1 METRTTEAASPAPA
15 GVDRNA
21 RMLARAA
28 ELVAAR
34 GYRAVS
40 MELVA
45 KAAGVGKQTLYRRW
59 PNKAAMFV
67 DVYRWLAPAEQ
78 LRADDG
84 GIELET
90 LLRRLFAIFRTT
102 PAGAILAGLVGDAAE
117 DRRVRDAV
125 RGGLVVDRD
134 GLLDAPLARGAAGA
148 DVAFAKE
155 LVIALI
161 WKRLLTDPAGLDD
174 AFARELARR
183 ARAVVGPA

>member
-34 GYRAVS
+34 GYGAVS

-67 DVYRWLAPAEQ
+67 DVYRWLAPAGS
-78 LRADDG
+78 LAADDG
-84 GIELET
+84 DVDLET
-90 LLRRLFAIFRTT
+90 LLHRLFAIFRTT
-102 PAGAILAGLVGDAAE
+102 PAGAILAGLVGDAAA
-117 DRRVRDAV
+117 DRRVRDAI

-134 GLLDAPLARGAAGA
+134 GLLDAPLARGAAGP
-148 DVAFAKE
+148 DLAFAKE

-174 AFARELARR
+174 AFARDLARR
-183 ARAVVGPA
+183 AEAVVAS

>member
-67 DVYRWLAPAEQ
+67 DVYRWLAPAGS
-78 LRADDG
+78 LAADDG
-84 GIELET
+84 DIDLET

-102 PAGAILAGLVGDAAE
+102 PAGAILAGLVGDAAA
-117 DRRVRDAV
+117 DRRVRDAI

-134 GLLDAPLARGAAGA
+134 GLLDAPLARGAAGP
-148 DVAFAKE
+148 DLAFAKE

-161 WKRLLTDPAGLDD
+161 YKRLLTDPAGLDD
-174 AFARELARR
+174 AFARDLARR
-183 ARAVVGPA
+183 AEAVVAS